1 MARSGTE
8 GRGGV
13 TIRER
18 IAEISRELVG
28 GDVMPSVV
36 RSSELTLSALLGNVG
51 KERREAEMNYR
62 RTLAEMR
69 RQHEKANRA
78 QIEAEATPEYARLLE
93 AKGVEHEVEQLIITC
108 RGYLRSLDSE
118 MRLSR

>member
-1 MARSGTE
+1 MSS
-8 GRGGV
+8 
-13 TIRER
+13 IRER

-28 GDVMPSVV
+28 GDVLPSVV

-51 KERREAEMNYR
+51 KERREAEMDYR
-62 RTLAEMR
+62 LKFMEIR
-69 RQHEKANRA
+69 RQCRA
-78 QIEAEATPEYARLLE
+78 ASHAKIEAEATPEYARLLE